1 MLKFNRIALFKACY
15 VSAKVLN
22 VSYNAY
28 MKEIFK
34 DKTKNLLNIPK
45 QQVFVKGEV
54 MLTPDLIYLKYLNLQ
69 I

>member
-15 VSAKVLN
+15 VSAKVEK
-22 VSYNAY
+22 VSHNAY

-34 DKTKNLLNIPK
+34 VKTKNLLNIPK

-54 MLTPDLIYLKYLNLQ
+54 
-69 I
+69 

>member
-15 VSAKVLN
+15 VSAKVSN
-22 VSYNAY
+22 VPHIAY

-34 DKTKNLLNIPK
+34 VKTKNLLYIFK

-54 MLTPDLIYLKYLNLQ
+54 MLTPDLIYSNKSNLQ
-69 I
+69 T